1 MMTLGTFLMYA
12 FYGALAVLFV
22 WVSVVYRDRPAVGAS
37 GAAPSVDTDDTDT
50 RRRGYTSV
58 IRSRQR
64 LSVRMSD

>member
-22 WVSVVYRDRPAVGAS
+22 WVSVVYRDRPAVGGAS
-37 GAAPSVDTDDTDT
+37 QSSVDDEPVAP
-50 RRRGYTSV
+50 RRGYTSV

>member
-22 WVSVVYRDRPAVGAS
+22 WVSIVHRDRPAVGGS
-37 GAAPSVDTDDTDT
+37 SSTPSADGDPP
-50 RRRGYTSV
+50 RRGYTSV

>member
-22 WVSVVYRDRPAVGAS
+22 WVSVVYRDRPAVGGES
-37 GAAPSVDTDDTDT
+37 QSPVDDEPVAP
-50 RRRGYTSV
+50 RRGYTSV